1 MMNRK
6 IGILVGVLAL
16 VASSAFAG
24 SRPSWIAIN
33 GGAAFP
39 SSDLSDVSGTGWLAG
54 ASYGLSLNEKFAI
67 GADVNYYGFGKKTV
81 QTVDVQPKTWQYT
94 ASGYYMMSSKGGN
107 TPYAKVGLGA
117 YSVNPDVSTV
127 SSKTLFGWNA
137 GLGYN
142 KAMSNKK
149 TSFGLDATYHW
160 LSQNDEFVKP
170 SNPTEK
176 ASYSFFSVAA
186 HVGWGLG
193 GM

>member
-1 MMNRK
+1 MKLK

-24 SRPSWIAIN
+24 RPSWVAIN

-39 SSDLSDVSGTGWLAG
+39 SSDLSDAAGTGWLAG
-54 ASYGLSLNEKFAI
+54 ASYGMGLNDKFAI
-67 GADVNYYGFGKKTV
+67 GADVNYYGFGKKTI
-81 QTVDVQPKTWQYT
+81 QSVDVQPKTWQYT
-94 ASGYYMMSSKGGN
+94 AQGYYMMSSKGGN

-117 YSVNPDVSTV
+117 YSVNPDVSGA

-142 KAMSNKK
+142 KMMSNKK

-160 LSQNDEFVKP
+160 LSQNSEFTKV
-170 SNPTEK
+170 NDPTSK
-176 ASYSFFSVAA
+176 AQLSFFSVAA
-186 HVGWGLG
+186 HMGWGLG